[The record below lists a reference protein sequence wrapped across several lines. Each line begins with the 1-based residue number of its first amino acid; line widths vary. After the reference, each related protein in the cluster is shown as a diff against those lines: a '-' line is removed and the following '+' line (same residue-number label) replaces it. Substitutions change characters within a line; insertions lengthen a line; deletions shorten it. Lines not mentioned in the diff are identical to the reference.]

1 MSELPHSRTTAI
13 PGIDGLASPGV
24 ARDLFESMLSLAT
37 HALGAEGAFLCLP
50 EAEPTSVFLARGVLP
65 RHAQEWAEGVALR
78 LEAGDTE
85 CEEDAHGPKLT
96 AIRLSAPNAVL
107 FGVSS
112 RTTVEQDPARKSMY
126 RSLAESLTIAMA
138 LARTATP
145 TPSETTSWRVLKS
158 RAMEVECRLPI
169 DFEFA
174 RFVARTEKMLHTR
187 AATKELAFQVS
198 YDAEIPRYVRG
209 DPSRLGQLLL
219 SLAGHFI
226 LQATTGAVSIH
237 FAIDDAGGGIA
248 ETLPLR
254 VEISCTENVELP
266 DDWEL
271 LCPQRELDLSDGPSG
286 TRVRLHLVLQRARSA
301 PRAAPSSAREQLE
314 GKTILI
320 VDDSAVSRRVCELH
334 VRKLGCRVV
343 TAQNG
348 REAIDVAAAGG
359 IDLVLMDCQMP
370 EMDGFTATSEWRR
383 REGAGQHLPI
393 VALTGSDAR
402 DEEQHCRD
410 SGMDDFLVKPF
421 HTRELV
427 AVLTRHLRAAA

>member
-1 MSELPHSRTTAI
+1 VSELPHPKLNAGSYAT
-13 PGIDGLASPGV
+13 DLASPGI
-24 ARDLFESMLSLAT
+24 ARDLFESLLSLAT
-37 HALGAEGAFLCLP
+37 NALGAEGAFLCLP
-50 EAEPTSVFLARGVLP
+50 EAEHTGLFLARGVLP
-65 RHAQEWAEGVALR
+65 RHAQEWAENVAQR
-78 LEAGDTE
+78 LEAGDSE
-85 CEEDAHGPKLT
+85 CEEESHGPKLT
-96 AIRLSAPNAVL
+96 AIRLSAPNAVV

-112 RTTVEQDPARKSMY
+112 RTTVEHDPPRRALY
-126 RSLAESLTIAMA
+126 RALADSFTIALA
-138 LARTATP
+138 LARTAMP
-145 TPSETTSWRVLKS
+145 ISALSASWRVLKS
-158 RAMEVECRLPI
+158 RAEEVECRLPI

-187 AATKELAFQVS
+187 ATSKELAFEVS
-198 YDAEIPRYVRG
+198 YDAEIPRFVRG

-237 FAIDDAGGGIA
+237 FAIDDVGGGIA

-254 VEISCTENVELP
+254 VEVACTENVALP

-271 LCPQRELDLSDGPSG
+271 LYPQRELDLSEGPFG

-301 PRAAPSSAREQLE
+301 PRVTVGNVREQLE

-320 VDDSAVSRRVCELH
+320 VDDSAVSRRVCEMH

-348 REAIDVAAAGG
+348 REALEVAAAGG
-359 IDLVLMDCQMP
+359 VDLVLMDCQMP

-383 REGAGQHLPI
+383 REGSGAHLPI
-393 VALTGSDAR
+393 IALTGSDAR